1 MRHIRDFLH
10 IGKRAT
16 NDPNQADEAR
26 SGKLNPA
33 ETLII
38 AGEAVPRADNSA
50 AVTAKAEVAATKD
63 TNSARLAEVVKS
75 RQKDRWHPP
84 ELEGPEFG
92 GLIERR
98 GVDSRGLMPPKYEA
112 KSVEEHRQAQAQA
125 QAEQAGGHTSKSEEP
140 LAGDSDAGDVLEPT
154 GMFLASLDNSAITL
168 ADSGMFK
175 ITDDEEDDVGP
186 GDDFN
191 PYNRRR

>member
-10 IGKRAT
+10 FGKRAT
-16 NDPNQADEAR
+16 KDPNQADEAR
-26 SGKLNPA
+26 SSKLNPA
-33 ETLII
+33 KTLII
-38 AGEAVPRADNSA
+38 AGEAVPRADNTA
-50 AVTAKAEVAATKD
+50 TVTAPADVAATKD
-63 TNSARLAEVVKS
+63 AESGRLAEVIKS
-75 RQKDRWHPP
+75 KQKDRWHPP

-98 GVDSRGLMPPKYEA
+98 GVDSRGLMPQKYEA

-125 QAEQAGGHTSKSEEP
+125 EQAGADKSKNDEL
-140 LAGDSDAGDVLEPT
+140 LAGDAGDSLEPT

-175 ITDDEEDDVGP
+175 ITDDDADDAGP
-186 GDDFN
+186 DDGFN